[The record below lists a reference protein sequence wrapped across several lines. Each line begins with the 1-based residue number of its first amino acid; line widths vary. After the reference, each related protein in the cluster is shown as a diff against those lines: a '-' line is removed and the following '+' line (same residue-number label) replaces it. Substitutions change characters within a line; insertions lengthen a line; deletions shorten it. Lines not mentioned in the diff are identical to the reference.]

1 MGTFWCREASKFWD
15 VDSNPANR
23 SVKFQP
29 FFGKVEGDMKA
40 FQDVSKK
47 NYFGPIIGA
56 RMVGVLPKQARNT
69 D

>member
-1 MGTFWCREASKFWD
+1 MGSFWRREASKFWD

-29 FFGKVEGDMKA
+29 FFGKVEGDIKA

-47 NYFGPIIGA
+47 NYLGLRTHHRCKNGGCFTEA
-56 RMVGVLPKQARNT
+56 SS
-69 D
+69 